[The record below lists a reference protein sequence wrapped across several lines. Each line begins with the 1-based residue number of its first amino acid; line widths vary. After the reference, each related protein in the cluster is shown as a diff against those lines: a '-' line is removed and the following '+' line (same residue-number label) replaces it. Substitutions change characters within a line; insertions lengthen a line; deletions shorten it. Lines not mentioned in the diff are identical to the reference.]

1 MFEPIAEPDE
11 TDETKRLWMGIGTIV
26 LLLLIGIYQ
35 CLKPDY
41 RHRG

>member
-1 MFEPIAEPDE
+1 MFEPVLEEEEESD
-11 TDETKRLWMGIGTIV
+11 RMWMGIGTIV

-41 RHRG
+41 RG

>member
-1 MFEPIAEPDE
+1 MFEPIAESEGDDE
-11 TDETKRLWMGIGTIV
+11 KRLWTGIGTIV

-41 RHRG
+41 YHRG